1 MPGLVDNDDEG
12 TRRDGTPPA
21 ARVWYPDYE
30 GQD

>member
-1 MPGLVDNDDEG
+1 MPGLVEDDEG
-12 TRRDGTPPA
+12 TRNDGTPPV